1 MQTAVIR
8 IFNAAPERELAPG
21 EALFLTADRVR
32 NVFLVRAGVVLLER
46 VTRIGGRILLQQAR
60 AGAVVSEASAY
71 SDSYHCDATAGP
83 EGARVAYLAIGEFH
97 DRLAIDPGAMHGW
110 AAGLA
115 QAVQAARL
123 RAELRSLR
131 TVSDRVDAWLG
142 AQRALPR
149 RGGWQDLAAEL
160 GVSREA
166 LYRELAR
173 RRALGE
179 A

>member
-1 MQTAVIR
+1 MQTAFVK
-8 IFNAAPERELAPG
+8 IFDAAPEHALAPG
-21 EALFLTADRVR
+21 ERLFLTAAPVR
-32 NVFLVRAGVVLLER
+32 QVFLVRAGVVVLER
-46 VTRIGGRILLQQAR
+46 VTKIGGRIVLQQAR

-71 SDSYHCDATAGP
+71 SDSYHCDAAAGV
-83 EGARVAYLAIGEFH
+83 EGARVAYLSITEFH
-97 DRLAIDPGAMHGW
+97 NRLAINPAAMHGW

-131 TVSDRVDAWLG
+131 TVSDRLDAWLG
-142 AQRALPR
+142 AQRTLPR

-173 RRALGE
+173 RRELGE